1 MLLIDVCVLWQPVCV
16 ALEPGTGDDFT
27 ERAEMTTSVG
37 ELSTDRPSNSEYL
50 KRSLKRFVHDNQ
62 LTDEEMDA
70 VTRARELIFAE
81 RDTTAALA

>member
-1 MLLIDVCVLWQPVCV
+1 MCVLWQPVCV
-16 ALEPGTGDDFT
+16 ALDPGTGDDFT
-27 ERAEMTTSVG
+27 ERAEMMTGIG
-37 ELSTDRPSNSEYL
+37 ELSTGLPSNSEYV

-70 VTRARELIFAE
+70 VTRARELIFTE